1 VSRVGPESYLLYSL
15 PYITNSMRIIAAY
28 LLAVLGGNSTPSGSD
43 IKKILESVGV
53 EAEDEKIEL
62 LVSELSGKDVFEVIE
77 EGKKKLGAVPV
88 GAAPAAAAPA
98 AGGAAPA
105 AGAAAPAAAKAEEK
119 DEDDDVFG
127 DGGGDGGMGLFGGDE
142 EDY

>member
-1 VSRVGPESYLLYSL
+1 
-15 PYITNSMRIIAAY
+15 MRIIAAY
-28 LLAVLGGNSTPSGSD
+28 LLAVLGGNSSPSGSD

-62 LVSELSGKDVFEVIE
+62 LVGELSGKDVFEVIE

-88 GAAPAAAAPA
+88 GAAAPAAAAAAPA

-105 AGAAAPAAAKAEEK
+105 AKAEEK
-119 DEDDDVFG
+119 KKEEEEDDDVFG

>member
-1 VSRVGPESYLLYSL
+1 
-15 PYITNSMRIIAAY
+15 MRIIAAY
-28 LLAVLGGNSTPSGSD
+28 LLAVLGGNSSPSGSD

-62 LVSELSGKDVFEVIE
+62 LVGELSGKDVFEVIE

-88 GAAPAAAAPA
+88 GVAAPAAAAAAAPA

-105 AGAAAPAAAKAEEK
+105 AKAEEK
-119 DEDDDVFG
+119 KKEEEEDDDVFG

>member
-1 VSRVGPESYLLYSL
+1 
-15 PYITNSMRIIAAY
+15 MRIIAAY
-28 LLAVLGGNSTPSGSD
+28 LLAVLGGNSSPSGSD

-62 LVSELSGKDVFEVIE
+62 LVGELSGKDVFEVIE

-88 GAAPAAAAPA
+88 GAAAPAAAAAAPA

-105 AGAAAPAAAKAEEK
+105 AKAEEK
-119 DEDDDVFG
+119 KKDEEEDDDVFG

>member
-1 VSRVGPESYLLYSL
+1 
-15 PYITNSMRIIAAY
+15 MRIIAAY
-28 LLAVLGGNSTPSGSD
+28 LLAVLGGNSSPSGSD

-62 LVSELSGKDVFEVIE
+62 LVTELSGKDVFEVIE

-88 GAAPAAAAPA
+88 GAAAPA

-105 AGAAAPAAAKAEEK
+105 GAAAPAAGAAAPAAKAEEK

-127 DGGGDGGMGLFGGDE
+127 EGGGDGGMGLFGGDE
-142 EDY
+142 DDY